1 MGYLPIILAIL
12 GFIFLW
18 SIVNYHSLKARK
30 RELDDASELV
40 YRYASLRQNI
50 IIQLANIKSEDGS
63 LQALLHR
70 IKAAIR
76 PIEKEENTVSELLLG
91 EKELSQHIDE
101 LPDQLG
107 KLKNYR
113 SSIEQLQKAD
123 LAYRI
128 AANRYSLKL
137 EQYNSLVTK
146 APSKF
151 IAKLTGFKK
160 DSTEDWVEQPKH
172 FQDSTAS
179 LSKSPNN

>member
-18 SIVNYHSLKARK
+18 GIVNYHSIKNRK
-30 RELDDASELV
+30 REVADASELV
-40 YRYASLRQNI
+40 FRYAALRQNI
-50 IIQLANIKSEDGS
+50 IIQLANIEADDDS
-63 LQALLHR
+63 LRPLLLR
-70 IKAAIR
+70 IREAIV
-76 PIEKEENTVSELLLG
+76 PLEKEKSTASELLIA
-91 EKELSQHIDE
+91 EKELTQHIDE

-151 IAKLTGFKK
+151 LAAITGFKPLA
-160 DSTEDWVEQPKH
+160 TTTPRAEAVA
-172 FQDSTAS
+172 AS
-179 LSKSPNN
+179 